1 MIFENLIKTNLRTQT
16 YGRVIEYYQMI
27 DSTNKEAKAL
37 IENNEANHG
46 MIIISDNQKDGKGR
60 SNNSW
65 FMSPGKGLAMSLIH
79 LKPLSL
85 DEASLMPL
93 AAGLA
98 VAKSLKNRGLNPK
111 LKWPNDIFI
120 NNKKVGGILC
130 ESKIKD
136 GMVDSFIIGIG
147 ININESPVDFPD
159 EIKNIATSLFIESGY
174 SFQRELICAII
185 TTYLERVIEDLGS
198 VIEGWLTYCN
208 HLNKRVEFKYNNR
221 KHAGIFQGINKDG
234 LAKILIDTKIAELP
248 SIIIK

>member
-16 YGRVIEYYQMI
+16 YGRIIEYYQII

-85 DEASLMPL
+85 DEASLIPL

-174 SFQRELICAII
+174 SYQRELICAII
-185 TTYLERVIEDLGS
+185 TTYLERMIEDLGL
-198 VIEGWLTYCN
+198 VIDGWLTYCN
-208 HLNKRVEFKYNNR
+208 HLNEKVEFKYRNK
-221 KHAGIFQGINKDG
+221 KHTGIFQGINKDG
-234 LAKILIDTKIAELP
+234 LAQVLIDTKIAEFP
-248 SIIIK
+248 SIIIN

>member
-16 YGRVIEYYQMI
+16 YGRIIEYYQII

-85 DEASLMPL
+85 NDASLIPL

-98 VAKSLKNRGLNPK
+98 IAKSLKSRGLNPK

-130 ESKIKD
+130 ESKVKD

-147 ININESPVDFPD
+147 ININESPVDFPH

-174 SFQRELICAII
+174 SYQRELICAII
-185 TTYLERVIEDLGS
+185 TTYLERIIGDLGL
-198 VIEGWLTYCN
+198 VIDGWLTYCN
-208 HLNKRVEFKYNNR
+208 HLNEKVEFKYRNK
-221 KHAGIFQGINKDG
+221 KHTGIFQGINKDG
-234 LAKILIDTKIAELP
+234 SAKVLIDTKILEFP
-248 SIIIK
+248 SIIIN

>member
-16 YGRVIEYYQMI
+16 YGRIIEYYQI
-27 DSTNKEAKAL
+27 IGSTNKEAKAL
-37 IENNEANHG
+37 IKNNEANHG

-79 LKPLSL
+79 LRPLSL
-85 DEASLMPL
+85 DDASLIPL

-98 VAKSLKNRGLNPK
+98 VAKCLKNRGLNPK

-130 ESKIKD
+130 ESKVKD

-147 ININESPVDFPD
+147 INVNESPVDFPH
-159 EIKNIATSLFIESGY
+159 EIKNIASSLFIESGY
-174 SFQRELICAII
+174 SYQRELICAII
-185 TTYLERVIEDLGS
+185 TTYLERIIGDLDLVID
-198 VIEGWLTYCN
+198 GWLTYCN
-208 HLNKRVEFKYNNR
+208 HLNEKVEFEYRNK
-221 KHAGIFQGINKDG
+221 KHTGIFQGINKDG
-234 LAKILIDTKIAELP
+234 LAKVLIDTKIIEFP
-248 SIIIK
+248 SIIIN